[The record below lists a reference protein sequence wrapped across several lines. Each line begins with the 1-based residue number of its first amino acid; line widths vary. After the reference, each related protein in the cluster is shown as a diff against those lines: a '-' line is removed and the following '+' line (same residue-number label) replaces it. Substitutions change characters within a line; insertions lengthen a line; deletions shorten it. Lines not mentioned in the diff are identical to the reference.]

1 MKQVHNC
8 LFFISIVL
16 LSCKT
21 ATEPQKNISPPQSFD
36 KLDIYE
42 SEETRN
48 EFPVSQDSL
57 ISQLPRM
64 QTTHLDCAADVYWKI
79 IKRGKASIVP
89 LIESL
94 TDTTETT
101 IYDPCKNG
109 RLTIV
114 EVAYF
119 ALEEIAEFPA
129 FAVTHIQFDYFNGDC
144 WSFFEYLFDH
154 SNKHD
159 YQNKVST
166 FYQSNQ
172 FTYSKFKKSELTA
185 CHLQYEIEG
194 KYKLQNM

>member
-1 MKQVHNC
+1 MKQVVNC
-8 LFFISIVL
+8 LFFISIIL
-16 LSCKT
+16 LSYST
-21 ATEPQKNISPPQSFD
+21 TNEPQKTIAKSTSINR
-36 KLDIYE
+36 LDINKTEE
-42 SEETRN
+42 SGN

-79 IKRGKASIVP
+79 IKRGKASIDP

-101 IYDPCKNG
+101 IYDPCKKG
-109 RLTIV
+109 RLTIG

-129 FAVTHIQFDYFNGDC
+129 FAVTNIQFDYYNGDC
-144 WSFFEYLFDH
+144 WSFFEYFFDH

-194 KYKLQNM
+194 KYRWQNM